1 MNILIA
7 GTGILGRNLIRL
19 YLNRGDNV
27 RALALSQQDFEGLDH
42 PRLETVTGD
51 VTLPET
57 LTGICD
63 DMDMVISCIGI
74 TRIKGKL
81 THLDVD
87 FHGNVNLLREAER
100 AGVKKFG
107 FISPEGTDRGFKNVP
122 LLEAKYRFEETLKAG
137 SVPWVI
143 FRAGGF
149 FSDLLEMGKTA
160 RHGPMF
166 VIGSGR
172 NYFTPVD
179 VRDLAE
185 IMVADMN
192 QRSNEIVSVGGPE
205 DMSWG
210 KICQTCFESYQ
221 RTPRIITFPKGLCDV
236 SVKLLKP
243 FSKSAY
249 AMGRLMVFMS
259 TDDFPSQKRG
269 RRRFS
274 DYLAETL

>member
-19 YLNRGDNV
+19 YLNRGDHV
-27 RALALSQQDFEGLDH
+27 RALALSKDSFDGLRH
-42 PRLETVTGD
+42 PQLDTVAAD
-51 VTLPET
+51 VTQPDSLS
-57 LTGICD
+57 GICD
-63 DMDMVISCIGI
+63 GVEAVISCIGI

-87 FHGNVNLLREAER
+87 FRGNVNLLREAER

-107 FISPEGTDRGFKNVP
+107 FISPEGTDRGYADVP
-122 LLEAKYRFEETLKAG
+122 LLEAKYRFEETLKN
-137 SVPWVI
+137 SSLSWLI

-160 RHGPMF
+160 QRGPMII
-166 VIGSGR
+166 IGSGQ

-185 IMVADMN
+185 IMVADMD
-192 QRSNEIVSVGGPE
+192 RLSDEIVSVGGPE
-205 DMSWG
+205 DMSWSE
-210 KICQTCFESYQ
+210 ICRTCFARYN
-221 RTPRIITFPKGLCDV
+221 RKPRIISCPKGLCNL
-236 SVKLLKP
+236 SLKLLKP
-243 FSKSAY
+243 FAGSAY

-259 TDDFPSQKRG
+259 TDNFPSQKRG
-269 RRRFS
+269 RRRFA
-274 DYLAETL
+274 DYLTESV